1 MSQVPKQ
8 SDFQKNEGPS
18 PDIGFA
24 RRQTACDMEG
34 ANSSFIKKV
43 L

>member
-1 MSQVPKQ
+1 MGQVPKQ
-8 SDFQKNEGPS
+8 SGFQKNEGPS
-18 PDIGFA
+18 PDIGFV

-34 ANSSFIKKV
+34 AHSSFVKKA